1 MEELTASFV
10 TGFTA
15 FTATNL
21 DDLVILTLFFSQ
33 VNSTFRRGHIV
44 IGQYLGFT
52 LLVLV
57 SIPGFFGG
65 LILPDRWIGLLG
77 LAPIAIGLNQWL
89 NKQNND
95 SEEENNNSEES
106 QSSFLSSILSPQVYS
121 VAAITVANGSDNIS
135 IYVPLFA
142 NSELNALPVILAVF
156 FALVGVWCY
165 ASYIMTKQAFIGNI
179 LTNYGSHLVP
189 FVLVGLGV
197 YIILESQ
204 ALSPLALLASSICL
218 MGIVRKTSTPEI
230 EEN

>member
-1 MEELTASFV
+1 MEELITSSI

-33 VNSTFRRGHIV
+33 VNSTFRSRHIV

-57 SIPGFFGG
+57 SLPGFFGG

-77 LAPIAIGLNQWL
+77 LLPLAIGLSRWL
-89 NKQNND
+89 NPQFGT
-95 SEEENNNSEES
+95 EEENNS
-106 QSSFLSSILSPQVYS
+106 QEAQPSFFSNFLSPQAYS

-142 NSELNALPVILAVF
+142 NTELTPLITILIVF
-156 FALVGVWCY
+156 FLLVGVWCY
-165 ASYIMTKQAFIGNI
+165 GSYLMTKQAFIANI
-179 LTNYGSHLVP
+179 LTTYGNHLVP

-197 YIILESQ
+197 YIILDSH
-204 ALSPLALLASSICL
+204 ALSPLALLASSLCL
-218 MGIVRKTSTPEI
+218 IGIIRRPTAPEV